1 MKRRQILLLYQL
13 LIGASDTSTG
23 LLLLVA
29 PALTLQLMR
38 LEPADAALPY
48 LSYIG
53 AFVLS
58 TGLACFYGAWLTTRP
73 RNLLLVFR
81 AKLEVVWL
89 LTAITR
95 ACVALFVVY
104 QVSTGTLET
113 GWLTVAL
120 TDGLIALLQ
129 FTGLARGWL
138 TRGWLRDVIS

>member
-1 MKRRQILLLYQL
+1 MKRRHILLIYHLV
-13 LIGASDTSTG
+13 IGASDTATG
-23 LLLLVA
+23 ILLLAA
-29 PALTLQLMR
+29 PALTLRLMN
-38 LEPADAALPY
+38 LHPADAAALPY

-73 RNLLLVFR
+73 LYA

-95 ACVALFVVY
+95 ATVALFVFT
-104 QVSTGTLET
+104 QVFTGTLES
-113 GWLTVAL
+113 GWLTVVL
-120 TDGLIALLQ
+120 SDGIIALIQ

-138 TRGWLRDVIS
+138 TRGWLRDVLN

>member
-1 MKRRQILLLYQL
+1 MNRRHILLIYQL

-23 LLLLVA
+23 LLLLAA
-29 PALTLQLMR
+29 PTLTLHLMG
-38 LEPADAALPY
+38 LHPAAAALPY

-58 TGLACFYGAWLTTRP
+58 VGLACFYGAFLTTHP
-73 RNLLLVFR
+73 LYA

-95 ACVALFVVY
+95 ASVSCFVLT
-104 QVSTGTLET
+104 QISTGTLET

-120 TDGLIALLQ
+120 SDGAIALIQ

-138 TRGWLRDVIS
+138 TRGWLRDVLS

>member
-1 MKRRQILLLYQL
+1 MKRRHLLLLYQL
-13 LIGASDTSTG
+13 LIGASDAATG
-23 LLLLVA
+23 VLLIAA
-29 PALTLQLMR
+29 PALTLRLMN
-38 LEPADAALPY
+38 LDAPDTAALPY
-48 LSYIG
+48 LSYVG

-58 TGLACFYGAWLTTRP
+58 TGLACFYGASLTTRP
-73 RNLLLVFR
+73 IYA

-129 FTGLARGWL
+129 FTGLALGWL
-138 TRGWLRDVIS
+138 TRGWLSDVLR